1 MQTSQKIKELFEKM
15 KELENEIEEE
25 LVKRQEE
32 FFCKV
37 GQKIEFSESILQQ
50 QRKNVENVFKFL
62 VHTPILNIVTA
73 PFVYVIIVPALLLD
87 LCVSLYQAV
96 CFPVYNIAKVKRE
109 DYIVIDRQNL
119 QYLNIIEKVHCMY
132 CGYFNGL
139 IAYVMEIS
147 ARTEQYLCPIK
158 HAQKMKFM
166 HSKYQNFFDYGDSEA
181 YRNNLKQLRNDLAE
195 VEEALI
201 KKGE

>member
-96 CFPVYNIAKVKRE
+96 CFPVYKIAKVKRE

-195 VEEALI
+195 VEEAPI

>member
-1 MQTSQKIKELFEKM
+1 MQTSEKIRELFEKM
-15 KELENEIEEE
+15 KVLENEIEEE

-37 GQKIEFSESILQQ
+37 GQKIEFSEGILQQ

-62 VHTPILNIVTA
+62 IHTPILNILTA

-96 CFPVYNIAKVKRE
+96 CFPVYKIEKVKRE

-119 QYLNIIEKVHCMY
+119 QYLNIIEKIHCMY

-181 YRNNLKQLRNDLAE
+181 YRNSLQKLRDDLI
-195 VEEALI
+195 VE
-201 KKGE
+201 K